1 MFKNL
6 DEVIR
11 AAGAGGPV
19 RVAVA
24 QAADPE
30 VLAAVAEARRHNLA
44 EGLLFGEPGAV
55 HAALKQI
62 GEDPAHYTIIPA
74 ADPADCAAQ
83 AVAAV
88 NAGEAH
94 FLMKGL
100 LPTATFLR
108 PVLDKE
114 KGLRTGRLI
123 SHVGIFEWPEAEK
136 LLLITDCAINI
147 APDLKQKKEILENA
161 LAVAHALGIEK
172 PKVAP
177 LAALEFVNPDMPETL
192 EAAAL
197 SKMADRGEI
206 RGAIVDGPLALDN
219 AISPAAAQHKGIG
232 GPVAGY
238 ADILLTP
245 DMKTGNVLYKS
256 LVYFAHLRCAA
267 VVVGARVPLV
277 MTSRSDSADAK
288 FCSLAAASL
297 LARQC

>member
-1 MFKNL
+1 
-6 DEVIR
+6 
-11 AAGAGGPV
+11 
-19 RVAVA
+19 
-24 QAADPE
+24 
-30 VLAAVAEARRHNLA
+30 
-44 EGLLFGEPGAV
+44 
-55 HAALKQI
+55 
-62 GEDPAHYTIIPA
+62 
-74 ADPADCAAQ
+74 
-83 AVAAV
+83 
-88 NAGEAH
+88 
-94 FLMKGL
+94 
-100 LPTATFLR
+100 
-108 PVLDKE
+108 
-114 KGLRTGRLI
+114 
-123 SHVGIFEWPEAEK
+123 
-136 LLLITDCAINI
+136 
-147 APDLKQKKEILENA
+147 
-161 LAVAHALGIEK
+161 
-172 PKVAP
+172 
-177 LAALEFVNPDMPETL
+177 MPETL